1 MYEEELAA
9 AGLGGVTLGAAV
21 LDLWWVVAIGAML
34 LVAGLALAGIARRA
48 GSDTAV

>member
-34 LVAGLALAGIARRA
+34 LVGLALAGIARCA